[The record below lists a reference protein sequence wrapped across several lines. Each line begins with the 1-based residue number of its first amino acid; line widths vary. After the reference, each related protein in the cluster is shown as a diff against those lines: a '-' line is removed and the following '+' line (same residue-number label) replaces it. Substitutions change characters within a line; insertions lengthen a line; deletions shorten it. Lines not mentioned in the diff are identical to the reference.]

1 MSALLCIGVPT
12 FERADDLERLLAYLE
27 RQLRDTAED
36 IAVLVSD
43 NASTDRTPDLLRA
56 AAERLPWLHVH
67 RQPTNLGAPPN
78 IRWLIEQAGDSEYLW
93 LIGDDDVPH
102 EGALAT
108 VVDLLRAERPA
119 WLHLPHR
126 WVEPSGRVVGGSPVT
141 GVVQRY
147 DNAAD
152 MYRAHHHWLTF
163 MSASIIRTTELQRA
177 IREVRSDNAYIPL
190 LWFFRAGL
198 DGPCA
203 VAAEHLLD
211 GGTEITWADRRHTIM
226 TLDFTA
232 LYDDGLHA
240 GLSEA
245 EFGASLDGLYV
256 NGWAFD
262 LWERLPI
269 ERLAEAVTR
278 FPQSRGL
285 RDYLWRLARAQNRRD
300 LLAVLDDAARSVG
313 DDRIARELVA
323 AGEEAFAA
331 GSPQAALERFTEA
344 AARLPGLTAA
354 WNDLAVTAH
363 HLGLPDAR
371 AYVEHALFVAPHDR
385 DALLNRGAIRFAGGD
400 RLGAQADAARVIE
413 RDPEDAE
420 ARALLALA
428 GGRRP

>member
-1 MSALLCIGVPT
+1 MSSLLCIGIPT
-12 FERADDLERLLAYLE
+12 FERADDLERLLACLE
-27 RQLRDTAED
+27 RQLSDAGED
-36 IAVLVSD
+36 VTVFVSD
-43 NASTDRTPDLLRA
+43 NASADRTPELLRE
-56 AAERLPWLHVH
+56 AAERLPWLRVH

-78 IRWLIEQAGDSEYLW
+78 IQWLIDHAGDSEYLW
-93 LIGDDDVPH
+93 LIGDDDIPH
-102 EGALAT
+102 DGALAT
-108 VVDLLRAERPA
+108 VVGLLRAERPA

-126 WVEPSGRVVGGSPVT
+126 WVDPSGRVVGTSPARGHVE
-141 GVVQRY
+141 RY
-147 DNAAD
+147 ASAAD

-163 MSASIIRTTELQRA
+163 MSASIVRTRGLQQS
-177 IREVRSDNAYIPL
+177 IREVHTDNAYIPL
-190 LWFFRAGL
+190 LWFFSAGL
-198 DGPCA
+198 DGPCVA
-203 VAAEHLLD
+203 AAEHLLD

-245 EFGASLDGLYV
+245 EFGATLDGFYV

-269 ERLAEAVTR
+269 ERLAEAVAR
-278 FPQSRGL
+278 FPQSQGL
-285 RDYLWRLARAQNRRD
+285 RDYLWRLARAQGRRD
-300 LLAVLDDAARSVG
+300 LLAVLDHAARAVG

-323 AGEEAFAA
+323 AGEEAFAGGDA
-331 GSPQAALERFTEA
+331 QAAAQRFAEA
-344 AARLPGLTAA
+344 TARLPGLSAA

-385 DALLNRGAIRFAGGD
+385 DALLNRGAIRLAGGD
-400 RLGAQADAARVIE
+400 RVGAHADAASVIE

-420 ARALLALA
+420 ARQLLTLA
-428 GGRRP
+428 G

>member
-1 MSALLCIGVPT
+1 VSALLCIGVPT
-12 FERADDLERLLAYLE
+12 FERADDLERLLACLE
-27 RQLRDTAED
+27 RQLSDAGED
-36 IAVLVSD
+36 ITVFVSD
-43 NASTDRTPDLLRA
+43 NASADRTPELLRE
-56 AAERLPWLHVH
+56 AAERLPWLRVH

-78 IRWLIEQAGDSEYLW
+78 IQWLINHAGDSEYLW

-102 EGALAT
+102 DGALAT
-108 VVDLLRAERPA
+108 VVGLLRGQRPA

-126 WVEPSGRVVGGSPVT
+126 WVAPSGRVVGASPARGHVE
-141 GVVQRY
+141 RY
-147 DNAAD
+147 ASAAD

-163 MSASIIRTTELQRA
+163 MSASIVRTRDLQES
-177 IREVRSDNAYIPL
+177 IREVDTDNAYIPL

-198 DGPCA
+198 DGPCV

-245 EFGASLDGLYV
+245 EFGASLDGFYV
-256 NGWAFD
+256 DGWAFD

-269 ERLAEAVTR
+269 ERLAEAVVR
-278 FPQSRGL
+278 FPQSEGL
-285 RDYLWRLARAQNRRD
+285 RDYLWRLARAQGRRD
-300 LLAVLDDAARSVG
+300 LLAVLDDAAHAVG

-323 AGEEAFAA
+323 AGEAAFAA
-331 GSPQAALERFTEA
+331 GDAHAAAQRFAEA
-344 AARLPGLTAA
+344 AARLPGLTVA

-385 DALLNRGAIRFAGGD
+385 DALLNRGAIRLADGD
-400 RLGAQADAARVIE
+400 RLGAQADAASVIE

-420 ARALLALA
+420 ARQLLTLA
-428 GGRRP
+428 GGPGP